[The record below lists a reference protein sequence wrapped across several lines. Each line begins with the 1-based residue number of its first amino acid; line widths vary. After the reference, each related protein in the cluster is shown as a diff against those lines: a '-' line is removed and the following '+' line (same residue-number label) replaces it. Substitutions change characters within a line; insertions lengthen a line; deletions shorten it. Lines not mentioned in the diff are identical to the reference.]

1 MSRTFILK
9 TPHMRG
15 DDVAEFQDDLNVR
28 YKDWGINKQIVK
40 DDDYGQATRDAAA
53 EVCTCLGIDAATA
66 MEHGVDPDLRIK
78 IRHPDHRTPQELE
91 SSKGQ
96 AATHLRDSL
105 KKKFAES
112 AHGVVTFDNVQ
123 VAAWIVPSLQW
134 ARLNGWTGHVVSGYR
149 DCAHQ
154 TTVAAVYAA
163 SKGKTV
169 AQVYPSG
176 PCASNHVGFEYPRG
190 AVDVTEYQQLDA
202 VLKKGNPH
210 KPGLVW
216 AGPVI
221 GDVVHFSAS
230 GH

>member
-40 DDDYGQATRDAAA
+40 DDDYGQGTHDAAA
-53 EVCTCLGIDAATA
+53 EVCTCLGIDAAVA
-66 MEHGVDPDLRIK
+66 MQHGVDPDLRIK

-91 SSKGQ
+91 ASK
-96 AATHLRDSL
+96 AAAASNLRDSL
-105 KKKFAES
+105 RKKFAES
-112 AHGVVTFDNVQ
+112 PHGVVTFDGHQ

-134 ARLNGWTGHVVSGYR
+134 ARAHGWTGAVVSGYR

-154 TTVAAVYAA
+154 TTVAGIYAA
-163 SKGKTV
+163 SKHLTM
-169 AQVYPSG
+169 AQCYPNG
-176 PCASNHVGFEYPRG
+176 PCASNHVGYEYPRG
-190 AVDVTEYQQLDA
+190 AVDVSQYEQLNE
-202 VLKKGNPH
+202 VLKHNPT

-221 GDVVHFSAS
+221 GDVVHFSAT